1 MRGPA
6 RLAFALWAVFAI
18 VIFNVMFDW
27 QSRTAGLAFIEEQT
41 YRHALF
47 QPIATIEDGY
57 RPLVAAAAWRS
68 AAWAMAVMAAA
79 ASAILVASRRQ
90 TAD

>member
-1 MRGPA
+1 MKGPA

-57 RPLVAAAAWRS
+57 RPLVAAAAWHA
-68 AAWAMAVMAAA
+68 AAWATAVMAAA
-79 ASAILVASRRQ
+79 AGAIVLASRRQ
-90 TAD
+90 TSD

>member
-1 MRGPA
+1 MRRPA
-6 RLAFALWAVFAI
+6 RLALALWAVFAI
-18 VIFNVMFDW
+18 VFFNVMFDW

-57 RPLVAAAAWRS
+57 RPRVAAAAWHS
-68 AAWAMAVMAAA
+68 AAWAMAVLAAA
-79 ASAILVASRRQ
+79 TTAILIASRRQ
-90 TAD
+90 TTE

>member
-1 MRGPA
+1 
-6 RLAFALWAVFAI
+6 

-27 QSRTAGLAFIEEQT
+27 QSRTAGLAFIESQT

-68 AAWAMAVMAAA
+68 AVWATAVMVAA
-79 ASAILVASRRQ
+79 ASVIMLASRRQ
-90 TAD
+90 TSD

>member
-1 MRGPA
+1 MKGPV

-27 QSRTAGLAFIEEQT
+27 QSRTAGLAFIEAQT
-41 YRHALF
+41 YRHALL
-47 QPIATIEDGY
+47 QPIVTIEDGY

-68 AAWAMAVMAAA
+68 AMWATAVMAAA
-79 ASAILVASRRQ
+79 AAVILAASRRQ
-90 TAD
+90 TAE

>member
-1 MRGPA
+1 MSRPA
-6 RLAFALWAVFAI
+6 RLAFVLWAVFAI

-27 QSRTAGLAFIEEQT
+27 QSRTAGLAFIEAQT

-68 AAWAMAVMAAA
+68 AAWATAVLAAA
-79 ASAILVASRRQ
+79 TAAILAASRRQ